1 MTCKGWRLISIN
13 KWLRLRPVIAA
24 TAGVHRGG
32 NAGTAF
38 GPLLAAAV
46 IVPFGQ
52 RSVAWFTHQIRTLDE
67 RLGNALV
74 GLGLLNRSN
83 AGRAQLIKDALDE
96 GKITEAQAE
105 TFLRRYGI
113 IS

>member
-1 MTCKGWRLISIN
+1 M
-13 KWLRLRPVIAA
+13 
-24 TAGVHRGG
+24 
-32 NAGTAF
+32 
-38 GPLLAAAV
+38 
-46 IVPFGQ
+46 
-52 RSVAWFTHQIRTLDE
+52 
-67 RLGNALV
+67 
-74 GLGLLNRSN
+74 NRSN